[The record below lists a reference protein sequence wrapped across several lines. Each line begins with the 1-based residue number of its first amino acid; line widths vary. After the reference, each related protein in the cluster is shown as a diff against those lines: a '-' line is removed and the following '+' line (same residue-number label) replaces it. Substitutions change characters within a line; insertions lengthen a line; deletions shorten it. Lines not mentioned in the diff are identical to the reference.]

1 MTTLLLKLAGPMQ
14 AWGAASRFSQRTT
27 RQEPTKSGVLGLLA
41 AAQGRR
47 RTDPL
52 EDLARLKFGVRID
65 QPGHLI
71 RDFQTAKSLDEK
83 RTMPLSY
90 RYYLGDAVFVAGV
103 EGDASLVEALAEA
116 LQNPT
121 FPLYLGRR
129 SCPPSGPLQLG
140 VHEMPL
146 EKALESAP
154 WAASNWYRAKQGKTV
169 HLRIAMD
176 AADGEIGELVRD
188 LPISFD
194 PTLREYGWR
203 NVIDRGVDVENPQG
217 RADTHDVMA
226 ALGGA

>member
-52 EDLARLKFGVRID
+52 EDLASLTFGVRVD
-65 QPGHLI
+65 QPGQLI
-71 RDFQTAKSLDEK
+71 RDFQTAKSLDDK

-103 EGDASLVEALAEA
+103 EGDPALIGA
-116 LQNPT
+116 LENALRNPT

-129 SCPPSGPLQLG
+129 SCPPSGPLRLDISE
-140 VHEMPL
+140 VPL
-146 EKALESAP
+146 IDALESAP
-154 WAASNWYRAKQGKTV
+154 WEASNWYRTQQGTSV
-169 HLRIAMD
+169 HLRIAID
-176 AADGEIGELVRD
+176 AVDSEVGELVRD

-203 NVIDRGVDVENPQG
+203 NVVERGVDIVNPKG
-217 RADTHDVMA
+217 RADVHDVMA